1 MRRAHSPVSI
11 IFVLLILSGLTWA
24 QTEPVTPAAAPATTQ
39 EASNVLILPEG
50 ATARLSLQTRLSS
63 KINEVD
69 DQITAILY
77 EPVRSSDGRVL
88 IPRGIEFSGRITN
101 IQAAGRPQKQAT
113 MTVVFETMHMSYG
126 AEKISTIVT
135 AIDDYTNDEK
145 YRAKDD
151 EGKVGA
157 GRSGST
163 TAGNT
168 AKGAGIGAIGGTII
182 AAAGGGWGGLAAAT
196 GIGAVGGVLMTKGN
210 DLRLEPGTILRIRF
224 EREVKLPVLE

>member
-11 IFVLLILSGLTWA
+11 VFVLVILSGLTWA
-24 QTEPVTPAAAPATTQ
+24 QTEPAAPAAPVTAQ

-63 KINEVD
+63 KINEVG

-88 IPRGIEFSGRITN
+88 IPRGIEFSGRVTQ
-101 IQAAGRPQKQAT
+101 IQAAGRPQKQAS

-151 EGKVGA
+151 EGKVGG
-157 GRSGST
+157 GRSGSK

-168 AKGAGIGAIGGTII
+168 GKGAGIGAIGGTII

-224 EREVKLPVLE
+224 EREVKLPALE